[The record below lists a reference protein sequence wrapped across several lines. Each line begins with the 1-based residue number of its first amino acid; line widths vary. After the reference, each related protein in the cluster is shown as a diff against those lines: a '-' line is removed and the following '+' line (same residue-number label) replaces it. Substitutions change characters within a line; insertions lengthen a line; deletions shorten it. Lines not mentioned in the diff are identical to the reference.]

1 MKNIHL
7 LSLLFFAAI
16 GLQAQPLGFLAE
28 DLKAKQAYAGDSPY
42 MDFYHG
48 LALSQE
54 GVDISLSALLSID
67 GTLSSGP
74 VYEEDIKRLYP
85 FPNTLTI
92 LKMTGEEVRKYLE
105 ASYEGW
111 VGTLPGEHLLLLKSS
126 GKFRNSPANFDSA
139 AGINYTV
146 DVTLPAG
153 SRVNISSMADGS
165 PFGPDTVYNVAVNSY
180 RASGAGKLLQAAGID
195 PENMEDR
202 IVSRGK
208 PFREILKECLASMG
222 TLIPSKMSRGSW
234 RFVPE
239 ELVAPAMEKDLMLA
253 FSIPGKAPYNAREEV
268 MSDIEKAGAMHYM
281 YQEGQPRPTAAPKGY
296 KPFYVSYLGRH
307 GARFALGSTVYSDL
321 WDIWQ
326 KGHDKGWLTEE
337 GKAIYEAY
345 ENFYPKVQRREGNLT
360 LKGQAQQR
368 YIAAQMYRN
377 YPEVFKGKTR
387 AAAVS
392 TDIHR
397 VIVSMY
403 SFLSE
408 LDGLDKDFAYDAD
421 YGYPYQSYLLPD
433 IVNQPNNWPRSVQKK
448 YDRFRDDRLDLRG
461 ILSRWFTQP
470 DSLVNNPYKFC
481 YDMHTVVS
489 TLDNLDF
496 EAQERLLGIYTPEE
510 RYRLWE
516 VFNYGGYLRLGMS
529 PDIKNNRPLAM
540 KALWKDFL
548 EKAPADWEKGI
559 ALRLRFAHDLTLIS
573 LLSLLDVNG
582 MGVKMSDP
590 YELEN
595 YWRTYD
601 IPMACNLQLIYFRS
615 KRSPEILVQVLL
627 NGREA
632 TLPIKM
638 AAPGSFYRWS
648 DIQSI
653 LKLED

>member
-1 MKNIHL
+1 MKKIHL
-7 LSLLFFAAI
+7 LTLLFFAAI

-111 VGTLPGEHLLLLKSS
+111 VGALPGEHLLLLKPS
-126 GKFRNSPANFDSA
+126 GKFLNSPANFDSA
-139 AGINYTV
+139 AGIDYTV

-202 IVSRGK
+202 IVSQGK

-222 TLIPSKMSRGSW
+222 TLTPSKMSRGSW

-253 FSIPGKAPYNAREEV
+253 FSIPGKAPYNAKEEI
-268 MSDIEKAGAMHYM
+268 MADIEKAGGVHYM
-281 YQEGQPRPTAAPKGY
+281 YPSDQPAITPAPKGY
-296 KPFYVSYLGRH
+296 KPFYISHLGRH
-307 GARFALGSTVYSDL
+307 GARFALGDSVYGDL
-321 WDIWQ
+321 LEIWQ
-326 KGHDKGWLTEE
+326 EGHEKGWLTEE
-337 GKAIYEAY
+337 GEAIYKAY
-345 ENFYPKVQRREGNLT
+345 SSFYPEVRHREGNLT
-360 LKGQAQQR
+360 RKGQQQHR
-368 YIAAQMYRN
+368 FIAEQMYRN
-377 YPEVFKGKTR
+377 YPDVFKGHTR
-387 AAAVS
+387 ASAVS
-392 TDIHR
+392 TNFHR
-397 VIVSMY
+397 VIASMY

-408 LDGLDKDFAYDAD
+408 LDSLDKDFVFEAD
-421 YGYPYQSYLLPD
+421 YGYPYQAYLLPQAD
-433 IVNQPNNWPRSVQKK
+433 SHSSELPRAVQKK
-448 YDRFRDDRLDLRG
+448 LKRFREDRLDLDG
-461 ILSRWFTQP
+461 MLSRWFTMP
-470 DSLVNNPYKFC
+470 DSLVADPYRFC
-481 YDMHTVVS
+481 YNMHTLVS

-496 EAQERLLGIYTPEE
+496 SVPEILHNIFSDQE

-516 VFNYGGYLRLGMS
+516 VYNYGGYLRFGMS
-529 PDIKNNRPLAM
+529 PEVKNIHPEAM
-540 KALWKDFL
+540 KPLCRDFV
-548 EKAPADWEKGI
+548 EKAESDWRDGI
-559 ALRLRFAHDLTLIS
+559 ALRLRFAHDYSLLP

-601 IPMACNLQLIYFRS
+601 IPMACNLQLVFFRS

-648 DIQSI
+648 D
-653 LKLED
+653 LKNM